1 MKCAIY
7 GAGSLGT
14 VLGAYMTKGGVSVE
28 LVNRNRA
35 HVDALREKGAHITG
49 TVDFSTPV
57 TAITPEEMTA
67 PYDVIFLMTKQLHNK
82 EVVTFLKPLLAPDGV
97 IVTFQN
103 GIPEPGIA
111 EIVGESHTIGCVVEW
126 GATMDAPG
134 ECVLTSDPDSL
145 SFHMG
150 GMQGVSDAKLAEVR
164 SLLEKMCPVAMEDN
178 LLGARWSKL
187 LINATFS
194 GLGTVVG
201 GVFGDVS
208 EKKDARRVAVR
219 CMKECIDVGHAAGA
233 TFAPVQGKD
242 LTKLFYYKNGFKH
255 AIAELLVPIAM
266 KKHRA
271 IEPSMLQDLKKG
283 KPCEIDAIN
292 GVVCEWGRKCG
303 VPTPINDRIVE
314 IVKKEQAGELINGLR
329 EIAPY
334 VVIDCSSYIA
344 NDILSASLTI
354 CCKPNKQMPLGLP
367 PRGICILFILYMR
380 RRHFSAKNS
389 SQKRFHF
396 ASYSAWDTSVISFG
410 VKIPRRLA
418 SSANA

>member
-14 VLGAYMTKGGVSVE
+14 VLGAYMTKGGVPVE

-111 EIVGESHTIGCVVEW
+111 EIVGESRTIGCVVEW

-134 ECVLTSDPDSL
+134 ECILTSDPDSL

-242 LTKLFYYKNGFKH
+242 LTKLFYYKYKNGFKR

-314 IVKKEQAGELINGLR
+314 IVKKEQAGEL
-329 EIAPY
+329 
-334 VVIDCSSYIA
+334 
-344 NDILSASLTI
+344 
-354 CCKPNKQMPLGLP
+354 PLEE
-367 PRGICILFILYMR
+367 
-380 RRHFSAKNS
+380 KNI
-389 SQKRFHF
+389 RFF
-396 ASYSAWDTSVISFG
+396 DD
-410 VKIPRRLA
+410 LL
-418 SSANA
+418 